1 MVSAKELSRLRSH
14 LQSEKFK
21 ERQEGYQAVRD
32 AFRDDISLQ
41 SSNDKEW
48 LAVFQTL
55 FSAVLQEKA
64 AYVKKG
70 VQNATAVL
78 VRRLADAAS
87 VVRWLAER
95 TVTRWGKSTMK
106 ALIDHLY
113 QTMVHNGN
121 LLEPVALDYA
131 KTLRTILTY
140 QPHLDHLDQMRMKNV
155 LHFSFSTILRDRLIT
170 DGTFDDDDE
179 EEEEEAELDALKQEE
194 SELSS
199 NPSATPGKRRR
210 AESIHTTH
218 SHTTRGADNLA
229 QRPLSLEQIE
239 LAAVVRALLSGSS
252 AFYISSESAEAP
264 QNILRRFKRFF
275 LRYPSDSSAHYD
287 MVAALNSIL
296 ANLALNTI
304 REVSSLGQEIWN
316 SLLESWNFRNRGVKE
331 GLVLSFRRL
340 LPYITHDSESI
351 STSSERLESLDKVR
365 RLCRLLDAEGDVV
378 GRGGLETL
386 SLDQIRLQIMSLEEQ
401 TIPFQMSSIRS
412 GSVLSEQ
419 QALTWLAMELH
430 ADCLSKVKFLRSVT
444 FSFVKLIFRTSCLRP
459 MKRLDHF

>member
-14 LQSEKFK
+14 LQSDKFK

-55 FSAVLQEKA
+55 FSAILQEKA

-95 TVTRWGKSTMK
+95 TVTRWGKATMK

-113 QTMVHNGN
+113 QTMVHNGK

-170 DGTFDDDDE
+170 DGTFDDDDNEEQETGSDALDE
-179 EEEEEAELDALKQEE
+179 EEP
-194 SELSS
+194 ELSS
-199 NPSATPGKRRR
+199 NASATPRKRRR
-210 AESIHTTH
+210 AESVHTTT

-264 QNILRRFKRFF
+264 RNILRRFKRFF

-296 ANLALNTI
+296 SNLALNTI
-304 REVSSLGQEIWN
+304 REVSSIGQEIWN
-316 SLLESWNFRNRGVKE
+316 SLLESWNSRNRAVKE

-340 LPYITHDSESI
+340 LPYITHDNESI
-351 STSSERLESLDKVR
+351 CTSPERLESLDKVR

-386 SLDQIRLQIMSLEEQ
+386 SLDQIRLQIASPEEQ

-412 GSVLSEQ
+412 GSVLSDQ

-430 ADCLSKVKFLRSVT
+430 ADCLSKVKFPRPAT
-444 FSFVKLIFRTSCLRP
+444 FF
-459 MKRLDHF
+459 